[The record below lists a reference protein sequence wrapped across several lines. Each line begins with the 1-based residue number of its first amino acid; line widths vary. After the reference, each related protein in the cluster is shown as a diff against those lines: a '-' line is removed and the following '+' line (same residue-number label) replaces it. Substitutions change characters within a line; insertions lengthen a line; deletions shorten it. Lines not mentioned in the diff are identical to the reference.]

1 MMIIRI
7 VNIIVCKKDYFQNK
21 LKINIEKFT
30 LMPIRV
36 GMKLNY

>member
-1 MMIIRI
+1 MIIRT

-21 LKINIEKFT
+21 LKINTEKFT

-36 GMKLNY
+36 GMELNY